1 MKLERKKTSELVLE
15 ELKKMIKAAEFPPNS
30 KLPSETE
37 LAKRFDVSR
46 APIREALS
54 VLAASGVIE
63 SKQGGGSWIKD
74 VDLAKKLESP
84 KFAMIRMEEVL
95 HLLEMR
101 MIIES
106 EAAFLAAQRHT
117 QADLKDL
124 ANSLEIFSLTV
135 TDSHTV
141 GFEADYDFHRIIV
154 RSARNPFLT
163 QTMDNLSDLHMKAV
177 EFSLSK
183 NLDWEVKRKEVYE
196 EHEKI
201 YEAIK
206 NRDCLGAKHAVIAHL
221 TNASN
226 KLRNFYFPDENNN

>member
-15 ELKKMIKAAEFPPNS
+15 ELKKMIKAGEFPANS
-30 KLPSETE
+30 KLPSEME
-37 LAKRFDVSR
+37 LAKLFDVSR

-63 SKQGGGSWIKD
+63 SRQGGRSWVKD
-74 VDLAKKLESP
+74 TDLAKKLESVQ
-84 KFAMIRMEEVL
+84 FEMIGMEEVL
-95 HLLEMR
+95 DLLEMR
-101 MIIES
+101 TIIES

-117 QADLKDL
+117 HADLKDL
-124 ANSLEIFSLTV
+124 ANSLEVFSLTV
-135 TDSHTV
+135 KDSHTV

-154 RSARNPFLT
+154 RSACNPFLT

-183 NLDWEVKRKEVYE
+183 NLGWEVKRKEVYE
-196 EHEKI
+196 EHKEI

-206 NRDCLGAKHAVIAHL
+206 NRDRLKAKNAVIAHL

-226 KLRNFYFPDENNN
+226 KLRNFYFPDGNDN